1 MVWHLKN
8 SIQAHLSG
16 TLRKL
21 RNQSEDME
29 CQSKR
34 IKLQSEKI
42 KLQSEKIKL
51 QSEKIESMER
61 KMDCFSKE
69 TFSGVLIWEISD
81 FQKTLDGVKINN
93 EILYKNFFALDGYKI
108 RASLRLN
115 GEGQGK
121 GTHVSLFV
129 ASDTGPFDDTL
140 EWPLIAKISF
150 GVMIENEVENS
161 KSFYTDDSDK
171 SLLSFKKPPHDEE
184 DWGYPKF
191 IPLDR
196 LRTLVV
202 EDKLTLKITV
212 KQRTKK

>member
-1 MVWHLKN
+1 MVRHLKN

-34 IKLQSEKI
+34 I

-93 EILYKNFFALDGYKI
+93 EILYKNFFC
-108 RASLRLN
+108 
-115 GEGQGK
+115 
-121 GTHVSLFV
+121 
-129 ASDTGPFDDTL
+129 
-140 EWPLIAKISF
+140 F
-150 GVMIENEVENS
+150 GWIQNTS
-161 KSFYTDDSDK
+161 KFA
-171 SLLSFKKPPHDEE
+171 FK
-184 DWGYPKF
+184 W
-191 IPLDR
+191 
-196 LRTLVV
+196 
-202 EDKLTLKITV
+202 
-212 KQRTKK
+212 